1 MKRFVKK
8 DRIYEFLTGLNG
20 VFDIVWVQVLEKEN
34 LPSLEGD
41 YCYNSAEKG
50 RRGVIVEP

>member
-41 YCYNSAEKG
+41 YCYNSAEKD